1 MRQTRISR
9 AGDLT
14 LVVLGVPVFVLA
26 TMIVALA
33 NDAATNVASNSPH
46 VISPVYAEAIFT
58 VAGIGFVGGV
68 VWGASSAL
76 ALLGLRTFSE
86 DTSAMRSRW
95 WFAGGLG
102 TAAVMLASF
111 LVSSRHYELMAM
123 LAISGAVATSLCGY
137 VGRRGR
143 DGRSP

>member
-1 MRQTRISR
+1 MGRTRKGSV
-9 AGDLT
+9 GDLA
-14 LVVLGVPVFVLA
+14 LVVLGVAVFVLA

-33 NDAATNVASNSPH
+33 NDAATNVASHSPH

-68 VWGASSAL
+68 VWGAFSGM
-76 ALLGLRTFSE
+76 ALLGLRIFSK
-86 DTSAMRSRW
+86 DTSAVRSRLW
-95 WFAGGLG
+95 IAGGLG

-111 LVSSRHYELMAM
+111 LVSPRHYELMVM
-123 LAISGAVATSLCGY
+123 LAISGAVATSVCGY